1 MNGNQKAR
9 VRVKICGNDF
19 FVASEDNEEYIRRIA
34 DMVDD
39 HIRRQMENAPSM
51 STSMAA
57 IFTAMDFCDEAVKA
71 KETADNLRQQV
82 KDYLEE
88 AAEAQAQAEEW
99 RRRAEQATRELQSLK
114 AKVPQSGRQDSR
126 R

>member
-39 HIRRQMENAPSM
+39 HIRRQMENTPSM

-99 RRRAEQATRELQSLK
+99 RLRAEQATRELQSLK